1 MSFLALALLSTAHA
15 GPYAVIAIGP
25 NGERGIGH
33 NFPDYA
39 AAERS
44 ALADC
49 GDSACEVAVWV
60 EGERCA
66 AAATGRGNKIAWAY
80 GRSADAA
87 ERAAMDTCNRYQAGC
102 WTAGIVCNGRP
113 VETGIKWA
121 SWASR
126 PESASANVEVA
137 KPEAAA
143 AEPDS
148 HGGGAAPKK

>member
-1 MSFLALALLSTAHA
+1 MSLFLLALTPFAHA

-25 NGERGIGH
+25 KGERGVGH
-33 NFPDYA
+33 NFSDYA
-39 AAERS
+39 SAERS

-66 AAATGRGNKIAWAY
+66 AAATGKAGKIAWAY
-80 GRSADAA
+80 ARSADAA
-87 ERAAMDTCNRYQAGC
+87 ERSAMDTCTRYQAGC

-121 SWASR
+121 NWASR
-126 PESASANVEVA
+126 PENASAAVEVA
-137 KPEAAA
+137 KPEAGTAP
-143 AEPDS
+143 AEN
-148 HGGGAAPKK
+148 GGGTGPKK